1 MNYSKFVE
9 DMVKNQVVKRGITE
23 RNIINAFLHVPRH
36 LFIAEAFSEKDAYG
50 DFPLGIGYNQ
60 TISQPYIVA
69 LMIQSLEISKKD
81 TVLEIGTGSGYQT
94 AILAELSNKVF
105 TIEYI
110 PELNE
115 RARKVLNKYFN
126 YTNIF
131 MKVGDGKEGW
141 QEYSPFD
148 KIIVSACA
156 DYVPEPLLR
165 QLKIG
170 GKIIIPKGTELYQKL
185 LLIEKKGENSYNTKE
200 ITGCNFVKLV

>member
-1 MNYSKFVE
+1 LNYNKFIE
-9 DMVKNQVVKRGITE
+9 DMVKNQIVKRGITE

-50 DFPLGIGYNQ
+50 DYPLGIGYNQ

-69 LMIQSLEISKKD
+69 LMIQSLEINKKD

-94 AILAELSNKVF
+94 AILAELCDKVF
-105 TIEYI
+105 TVEYI

-115 RARKVLNKYFN
+115 RARKVLNKNFN

-141 QEYSPFD
+141 REYSPFD

-156 DYVPEPLLR
+156 DYIPEPLLK
-165 QLKIG
+165 QLKVG
-170 GKIIIPKGTELYQKL
+170 GKMIIPKGTELYQKL

>member
-1 MNYSKFVE
+1 
-9 DMVKNQVVKRGITE
+9 MVKNQIVKRGITE

-50 DFPLGIGYNQ
+50 DYPLGIGYNQ

-69 LMIQSLEISKKD
+69 LMIQSLEINKKD

-94 AILAELSNKVF
+94 AILAELCDKVF
-105 TIEYI
+105 TVEYI

-115 RARKVLNKYFN
+115 RARKVLNKNFN

-141 QEYSPFD
+141 REYSPFD

-156 DYVPEPLLR
+156 DYIPEPLLK
-165 QLKIG
+165 QLKVG
-170 GKIIIPKGTELYQKL
+170 GKMIIPKGTELYQKL

>member
-1 MNYSKFVE
+1 
-9 DMVKNQVVKRGITE
+9 MVKNQIVKRGITE

-50 DFPLGIGYNQ
+50 DYPLGIGYNQ

-69 LMIQSLEISKKD
+69 LMIQSLEINKKD

-94 AILAELSNKVF
+94 AILAELCDKVF
-105 TIEYI
+105 TVEYI

-115 RARKVLNKYFN
+115 RARKVLNKNFN

-141 QEYSPFD
+141 REYSPFD

-156 DYVPEPLLR
+156 DYIPEPLLK
-165 QLKIG
+165 QLKVG
-170 GKIIIPKGTELYQKL
+170 GKMIIPKGTELYQKL
-185 LLIEKKGENSYNTKE
+185 LLVEKKGENSYNTKE

>member
-1 MNYSKFVE
+1 MNYNKFIE
-9 DMVKNQVVKRGITE
+9 DMVKNQIVKRGITE

-50 DFPLGIGYNQ
+50 DYPLGIGYNQ

-69 LMIQSLEISKKD
+69 LMIQSLEINKKD

-94 AILAELSNKVF
+94 AILAELCDKVF
-105 TIEYI
+105 TVEYI

-115 RARKVLNKYFN
+115 RARKVLNKNFS

-141 QEYSPFD
+141 REYSPFD

-156 DYVPEPLLR
+156 DYIPEPLLK
-165 QLKIG
+165 QLKVG
-170 GKIIIPKGTELYQKL
+170 GKMIIPKGTELYQKL

>member
-1 MNYSKFVE
+1 MNYNKFIE
-9 DMVKNQVVKRGITE
+9 DMVKNQIVKRGITE

-50 DFPLGIGYNQ
+50 DYPLGIGYNQ

-69 LMIQSLEISKKD
+69 LMIQSLEINKKD

-94 AILAELSNKVF
+94 AILAELCDKVF
-105 TIEYI
+105 TVEYI

-115 RARKVLNKYFN
+115 RARKVLNKNFN

-141 QEYSPFD
+141 REYSPFD

-156 DYVPEPLLR
+156 DYIPESLLK
-165 QLKIG
+165 QLKVG
-170 GKIIIPKGTELYQKL
+170 GKMIIPKGTELYQKL
-185 LLIEKKGENSYNTKE
+185 LLVEKKGENSYNTKE

>member
-1 MNYSKFVE
+1 MNYNKFIE
-9 DMVKNQVVKRGITE
+9 DMVKNQIVKRGITE

-50 DFPLGIGYNQ
+50 DYPLGIGYNQ

-69 LMIQSLEISKKD
+69 LMIQSLEINKKD

-94 AILAELSNKVF
+94 AILAELCDKVF
-105 TIEYI
+105 TVEYI

-115 RARKVLNKYFN
+115 RARKVLNKNFN

-141 QEYSPFD
+141 REYSPFD

-156 DYVPEPLLR
+156 DYIPEPLLK
-165 QLKIG
+165 QLKVG
-170 GKIIIPKGTELYQKL
+170 GKMIIPKGTELYQKL

>member
-1 MNYSKFVE
+1 LNYNKFIE
-9 DMVKNQVVKRGITE
+9 DMVKNQIVKRGITE

-50 DFPLGIGYNQ
+50 DYPLGIGYNQ

-69 LMIQSLEISKKD
+69 LMIQSLEINKKD

-94 AILAELSNKVF
+94 AILAELCDKVF
-105 TIEYI
+105 TVEYI

-115 RARKVLNKYFN
+115 RARKVLNKNFN

-141 QEYSPFD
+141 REYSPFD

-156 DYVPEPLLR
+156 DYIPEPLLK
-165 QLKIG
+165 QLKVG
-170 GKIIIPKGTELYQKL
+170 GKMIIPKGTELYQKL
-185 LLIEKKGENSYNTKE
+185 LLVEKKGENSYNTKE

>member
-1 MNYSKFVE
+1 LNYNKFIE
-9 DMVKNQVVKRGITE
+9 DMVKNQIVKRGITE

-50 DFPLGIGYNQ
+50 DYPLGIGYNQ

-69 LMIQSLEISKKD
+69 LMIQSLEINKKD

-94 AILAELSNKVF
+94 AILAELCDKVF
-105 TIEYI
+105 TVEYI

-115 RARKVLNKYFN
+115 RARKVLNKNFN

-141 QEYSPFD
+141 REYSPFD

-156 DYVPEPLLR
+156 DYIPESLLK
-165 QLKIG
+165 QLKVG
-170 GKIIIPKGTELYQKL
+170 GKMIIPKGTELYQKL
-185 LLIEKKGENSYNTKE
+185 LLVEKKGENSYNTKE

>member
-1 MNYSKFVE
+1 
-9 DMVKNQVVKRGITE
+9 MVKNQVVKRGITE

>member
-1 MNYSKFVE
+1 MNYNKFIE
-9 DMVKNQVVKRGITE
+9 DMVKNQIVKRGITE

-50 DFPLGIGYNQ
+50 DYPLGIGYNQ

-69 LMIQSLEISKKD
+69 LMIQSLEINKKD

-94 AILAELSNKVF
+94 AILAELCDKVF
-105 TIEYI
+105 TVEYI

-115 RARKVLNKYFN
+115 RARKVLNKNFN

-141 QEYSPFD
+141 REYSPFD

-156 DYVPEPLLR
+156 DYIPEPLLK
-165 QLKIG
+165 QLKVG
-170 GKIIIPKGTELYQKL
+170 GKMIIPKGTELYQKL
-185 LLIEKKGENSYNTKE
+185 LLVEKKGENSYNTKE